1 VPLPHLQIRPSS
13 IHDRRRLSVSFSRRL
28 SKIFTNLIN
37 TMPAKSCPLDPM
49 LLKRL
54 ILHIAPVICHLCHLS
69 LHSGVFPTKLKQTL
83 VLPLLKKNNL
93 DPETASSYGP
103 ISNLPYISKVI
114 ERVVAR
120 RFSSQLSHHSLLP
133 ARQSAY
139 CTFHPLYR
147 NGCVV
152 GTQRHGTL
160 HRQRSSF
167 AARVT

>member
-1 VPLPHLQIRPSS
+1 MPLPHLQIRPSS

-83 VLPLLKKNNL
+83 VLPLLKKNSL

-103 ISNLPYISKVI
+103 ISNLRYISKVI

-120 RFSSQLSHHSLLP
+120 RSPRTCPITVSYQLDSPPTAPSTLP
-133 ARQSAY
+133 KRLCCRYTTTWYAPSTTVKFRCSCY
-139 CTFHPLYR
+139 LI
-147 NGCVV
+147 
-152 GTQRHGTL
+152 
-160 HRQRSSF
+160 
-167 AARVT
+167 